1 MWGRFLTHHYTSY
14 CPIFNSPCE
23 ILLLY
28 LKYYSVCPT
37 FLAHVIL
44 SIFFLLFACMSTL
57 CSTYQSFFCSFFFFR
72 SFQNTLFFFLI
83 FIASF
88 ITPLSKHYW
97 PYQLHHEK
105 YNPLQHFLSQKIND
119 YFLLVKISALKP
131 EYQMLYIMWAWPVC
145 KVGTG
150 HEQCSKCHSVLVC
163 VEVICLAK

>member
-28 LKYYSVCPT
+28 LKYYSVCPA

-44 SIFFLLFACMSTL
+44 SIFFFYSLLVCQPCAVLINHFSVV
-57 CSTYQSFFCSFFFFR
+57 FFFLGLFR
-72 SFQNTLFFFLI
+72 IHFFFLI